1 MKLFDKRAERIGWL
15 SLIASIPFC
24 FFLLWEQMGKIEM
37 TEVLIVLF
45 VFLMGIGILYL
56 VKWYSNK

>member
-1 MKLFDKRAERIGWL
+1 
-15 SLIASIPFC
+15 
-24 FFLLWEQMGKIEM
+24 MGKIEM